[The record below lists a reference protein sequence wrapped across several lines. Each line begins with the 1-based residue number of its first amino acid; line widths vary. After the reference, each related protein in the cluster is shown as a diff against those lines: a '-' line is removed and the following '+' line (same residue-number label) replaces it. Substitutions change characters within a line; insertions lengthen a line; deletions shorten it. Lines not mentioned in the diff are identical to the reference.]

1 MSSKKI
7 NHAFIMAAG
16 RGTRLRPLTK
26 KIPKGLIKF
35 RQTSLIANG
44 IKKLKKFIDFIHI
57 SVGYKGPILAKH
69 LIEEKVSSI
78 INTDKKG
85 NSWWIFNSIFKSFDS
100 PLYVLTC
107 DNVTNI
113 DFKKIEKD
121 YYKKGQP
128 ICMIIPTKPIKG
140 LAGDYIFRKKNIIQ
154 GLSRKVKSDIYCTG
168 IQVLNPKKINDK
180 IKSTDD
186 FNILWKRL
194 IKIKQLYVSDV
205 MPKKWYT
212 VDNVANYKKL
222 KKIFK

>member
-35 RQTSLIANG
+35 KQTSLIANG
-44 IKKLKKFIDFIHI
+44 IKKLKKYIDFIHI

-128 ICMIIPTKPIKG
+128 ICMIIPTTPIKG
-140 LAGDYIFRKKNIIQ
+140 LAGDYIFRKKKYYSKII
-154 GLSRKVKSDIYCTG
+154 KKS
-168 IQVLNPKKINDK
+168 
-180 IKSTDD
+180 
-186 FNILWKRL
+186 
-194 IKIKQLYVSDV
+194 
-205 MPKKWYT
+205 
-212 VDNVANYKKL
+212 
-222 KKIFK
+222 

>member
-1 MSSKKI
+1 MSSEKI

-35 RQTSLIANG
+35 KQTSLIANG
-44 IKKLKKFIDFIHI
+44 IKKLKKYIDFIHI

-154 GLSRKVKSDIYCTG
+154 GLSRKVKTDIYCTG

-180 IKSTDD
+180 INSTDD

-212 VDNVANYKKL
+212 VDNVNNYKKL

>member
-1 MSSKKI
+1 MTFKKI

-16 RGTRLRPLTK
+16 RGTRLMPLTK
-26 KIPKGLIKF
+26 KIPKGLVKF
-35 RQTSLIANG
+35 KQSSLIASG
-44 IKKLKKFIDFIHI
+44 IKKLKKYIDFVHI

-85 NSWWIFNSIFKSFDS
+85 NSWWIFNSVFKSLDS

-121 YYKKGQP
+121 YYKKGQSL
-128 ICMIIPTKPIKG
+128 CMIIPTRPVKG

-154 GLSRKVKSDIYCTG
+154 KLSRKVKSDIYCTG

-194 IKIKQLYVSDV
+194 IKIKQLYVSDIV
-205 MPKKWYT
+205 PKKWYT
-212 VDNVANYKKL
+212 VDNVDNYKQL
-222 KKIFK
+222 KKFFN

>member
-1 MSSKKI
+1 MNSKKI

-85 NSWWIFNSIFKSFDS
+85 NSWWIFNSIFRSFDS

-121 YYKKGQP
+121 YYKKKQP
-128 ICMIIPTKPIKG
+128 LCMIIPTIPVVG
-140 LAGDYIFRKKNIIQ
+140 LSGDYIFRKKNVVKR
-154 GLSRKVKSDIYCTG
+154 LSRNIKSDIYCTG

-180 IKSTDD
+180 IKSTQN

-194 IKIKQLYVSDV
+194 IKINQLYVSDIR
-205 MPKKWYT
+205 PKKWYT
-212 VDNVANYKKL
+212 VDNIENYKNL
-222 KKIFK
+222 KKKFK

>member
-35 RQTSLIANG
+35 KQTSLIANG

-180 IKSTDD
+180 IKSTED

-212 VDNVANYKKL
+212 VDNVDNYKKL